1 MTDAVHRLE
10 NGGRIDRTQRLK
22 FRFDGEIMH
31 GHPGDTLAS
40 ALLANGVR
48 LVGRSFKY
56 HRPRGLM
63 AAGGEEPNG
72 LVRLRQGGRAE
83 PNVRATE
90 IILYDGLVAESQN
103 RWPSL
108 KFDLGAVNDRLSPL
122 FPAGFYYKTFM
133 WPASLWP
140 TYEAVIRRMAGLGKA
155 AESADPDRYEK
166 QYAHCD
172 VLVVGAGPAGLAAA
186 HWAGRTGARV
196 ILADEGAELGGAL
209 LGNGQRIDGQPGMNW
224 AAGIGAE
231 LAKAENVRLLPR
243 TIVAGYYDHN
253 ALTLLERVADHLVQ
267 PDLGQPRQRLW
278 QVRAKQVVLA
288 TGALERPLVLANND
302 RPGVMGA
309 GAVQT
314 YINRY
319 GVRPG
324 RRAVLFTN
332 NDSAY
337 PAAMDLARAGVE
349 VAAVV
354 ELRAQAPLRYLPDL
368 EQLGIE
374 LLVDRA
380 VLSVTGRK
388 SVTGVQ
394 IGKLNEAGDGVVAG
408 LERRIDCDLLC
419 LSGGWTPS
427 LHLLSQSGARL
438 QWDAAQGCFLPGPGR
453 AAASQAVRVAGAANG
468 DFGLQDCLTLGAE
481 AGNAAA
487 NDAGYRRRGRG
498 PRKPAADDAAAP
510 LPPRPIWSIPGPGRN
525 GGNNS
530 GSNVGKAFVDFQS
543 DVTAADLRLAAREGY
558 RSIEHVKRYTTTGM
572 GTDQGRTSNINALG
586 IVAQALDVSVPQ
598 VGHTTFRPPFSPV
611 TFGALAGG
619 QTGPLLDP
627 VRRTPMHGWHLA
639 AGAVFEPV
647 GQWQRPYYYPRAG
660 EDMAAAVDRESLAAR
675 TSVGLMDA
683 TTLGKIDIQGPD
695 AAEFLNRIYTNG
707 WKGLA
712 VGGCRYGL
720 MLGEDGMIFDDG
732 VTARLGED
740 HFHMTTTTGNA
751 CHVLD
756 WLESWLQT
764 EWPELAVYC
773 TSVTEQW
780 AVAALCGPNARRL
793 LAELCPDLDLS
804 PAAFPYMTWKTAAM
818 PGVAGGVAG
827 GVEAR
832 IFRIGFTGE
841 LSFEINVPAGHG
853 PALWQALMAAGE
865 RYAITPFGTEAMHV
879 LRAEVGFII
888 VGQETD
894 GTTTPDDLGLGR
906 MVSGKKDFLGKRSLS
921 RRDSMR
927 QDRPALVGL
936 LTDDPGLRV
945 PEGAQ
950 LIAGTD
956 PAPPQRGQGHV
967 TSSYH
972 SPNLGRTFALAMLEG
987 GHGRHGETI
996 HIAYDGRAVPAT
1008 VTAPRF
1014 LDPVLEEP
1022 ERTK

>member
-1 MTDAVHRLE
+1 MSGESNRLTD
-10 NGGRIDRTQRLK
+10 GGRIDRTRRLS
-22 FRFDGEIMH
+22 FRFDNKTMYGYQ
-31 GHPGDTLAS
+31 GDTLAS

-108 KFDLGAVNDRLSPL
+108 EFDLGALNDRLSPL

-133 WPASLWP
+133 WPASMWP
-140 TYEAVIRRMAGLGKA
+140 RYEAVIRRMAGLGKA
-155 AESADPDRYEK
+155 ATSADPDRYEK

-172 VLVVGAGPAGLAAA
+172 VLVVGAGPSGLAAA
-186 HWAGRTGARV
+186 LAAKRTGARV
-196 ILADEGAELGGAL
+196 ILADEGAEFGGAL
-209 LGNGQRIDGQPGMNW
+209 LGNGQQIDGRPAIAW
-224 AAGIGAE
+224 VAGIEAE
-231 LAKAENVRLLPR
+231 LAGAENVRLLPR
-243 TIVAGYYDHN
+243 TVVTGYYDHN
-253 ALTLLERVADHLVQ
+253 ALVMLERVADHLLQ
-267 PDLGQPRQRLW
+267 PGPGQPRQRLW

-309 GAVQT
+309 AAVQT

-332 NDSAY
+332 NDGAY
-337 PAAMDLARAGVE
+337 PVALDLARAGVA

-354 ELRAQAPLRYLPDL
+354 DVRARAPIGWRGDL
-368 EQLGIE
+368 DRLGIE
-374 LLVDRA
+374 LMADRA
-380 VLSVTGRK
+380 VLGVVGRK
-388 SVTGVQ
+388 AVTGVQ
-394 IGKLNEAGDGVVAG
+394 IGKLNEAGNAVVPG
-408 LERRIDCDLLC
+408 LSRHIDCDLLC
-419 LSGGWTPS
+419 LSGGWSPT
-427 LHLLSQSGARL
+427 LHLLSQAGTSL
-438 QWDAAQGCFLPGPGR
+438 QWDARQGCFLPGKAR
-453 AAASQAVRVAGAANG
+453 QAVRVVGAANA
-468 DFGLQDCLTLGAE
+468 DFRLQDCLNLGAD

-487 NDAGYRRRGRG
+487 NDAGRRRRGRG
-498 PRKPAADDAAAP
+498 PHKPLADVEPA
-510 LPPRPIWSIPGPGRN
+510 LTPPRPIWSIPGTGK
-525 GGNNS
+525 GG
-530 GSNVGKAFVDFQS
+530 GKAFVDFQS
-543 DVTAADLRLAAREGY
+543 DVTADDLRLAAREGY
-558 RSIEHVKRYTTTGM
+558 RSIEHVKRYTTVGM
-572 GTDQGRTSNINALG
+572 GTDQGRTANINALG
-586 IVAQALDVSVPQ
+586 IVAEALDVTVPQ

-611 TFGALAGG
+611 AFGALAGG

-627 VRRTPMHGWHLA
+627 VRRTPMHGWHQDH
-639 AGAVFEPV
+639 GAVFEPV
-647 GQWQRPYYYPRAG
+647 GQWLRPYSYPKAG
-660 EDMAAAVDRESLAAR
+660 EAMAAAVDRETLAVR
-675 TSVGLMDA
+675 TSLGLMDA
-683 TTLGKIDIQGPD
+683 STLGKIDIRGPD

-732 VTARLGED
+732 VTVRLGED

-751 CHVLD
+751 APVLD

-764 EWPELAVYC
+764 EWPELSVYC
-773 TSVTEQW
+773 TSCTEQW

-793 LAELCPDLDLS
+793 LAELCPDWDLS
-804 PAAFPYMTWKTAAM
+804 AEAFPHMTWQTVAMGEVAA
-818 PGVAGGVAG
+818 GL
-827 GVEAR
+827 EAR

-853 PALWQALMAAGE
+853 PALWAALMAAGE
-865 RYAITPFGTEAMHV
+865 KYAITPFGTEAMHV
-879 LRAEVGFII
+879 LRAEVGFIM

-906 MVSGKKDFLGKRSLS
+906 MVSRKKEFLGKRSLF
-921 RRDSMR
+921 RRDTMR
-927 QDRPALVGL
+927 QGRPQLVGL
-936 LTDDPGLRV
+936 LTDDPGHRV

-950 LIAGTD
+950 LIAGAD
-956 PAPPQRGQGHV
+956 PAPPQRGLGHV

-972 SPNLGRTFALAMLEG
+972 SPNLGRTFALALLQG
-987 GHGRHGETI
+987 GRARQGETI

-1008 VTAPRF
+1008 VTGPRF
-1014 LDPVLEEP
+1014 LDPGA
-1022 ERTK
+1022 RAK

>member
-1 MTDAVHRLE
+1 MRQAINRLAE
-10 NGGRIDRTQRLK
+10 GGRIDRTERLS
-22 FRFDGEIMH
+22 FRFDDEIMY

-63 AAGGEEPNG
+63 AAGGEESNG

-90 IILYDGLVAESQN
+90 IVLFDGLVAESQN

-108 KFDLGAVNDRLSPL
+108 RFDLGALNDRLSPL

-133 WPASLWP
+133 WPANLWP
-140 TYEAVIRRMAGLGKA
+140 SYEAVIRRMAGLGKA
-155 AESADPDRYEK
+155 AKSGDPDRYEK
-166 QYAHCD
+166 KYAHCD

-186 HWAGRTGARV
+186 LWAGRTGARV
-196 ILADEGAELGGAL
+196 ILADEGTELGGAL
-209 LGNGQRIDGQPGMNW
+209 LGNGQQIDGRPGTAW
-224 AAGIGAE
+224 VAGIEAE
-231 LAKAENVRLLPR
+231 LAKAANVRLLPR
-243 TIVAGYYDHN
+243 TTVGGYYDHN
-253 ALTLLERVADHLVQ
+253 ALTLLERVADHLSK
-267 PDLGQPRQRLW
+267 PDQGQPRQRLW

-288 TGALERPLVLANND
+288 TGALERPMVLANND

-337 PAAMDLARAGVE
+337 RVALDLAQAGVE
-349 VAAVV
+349 VPAIVD
-354 ELRAQAPLRYLPDL
+354 LRAQAPLGWRAELDRF
-368 EQLGIE
+368 GIE
-374 LLVDRA
+374 VMADRA
-380 VLSVTGRK
+380 VLGVAGRNA
-388 SVTGVQ
+388 VTGVQ
-394 IGKLNEAGDGVVAG
+394 IGKLNAAGNGVVPG
-408 LERRIDCDLLC
+408 LARRIECDLLC

-438 QWDAAQGCFLPGPGR
+438 RWDGTPGCFLPGE
-453 AAASQAVRVAGAANG
+453 AHQAVRVVGAANG
-468 DFGLQDCLTLGAE
+468 DFMLQDCLTLGAG
-481 AGNAAA
+481 AGKSAA
-487 NDAGYRRRGRG
+487 NDAGHQHRGRG
-498 PRKPAADDAAAP
+498 PRKPVAAVEADP
-510 LPPRPIWSIPGPGRN
+510 TPPRPIWSIPGPGRD
-525 GGNNS
+525 GRKS
-530 GSNVGKAFVDFQS
+530 GGKAFVDFQS

-558 RSIEHVKRYTTTGM
+558 HSIEHVKRYTTVGM

-586 IVAQALDVSVPQ
+586 IVADALDVAIPQ

-627 VRRTPMHGWHLA
+627 ARRTPMHGWHQA
-639 AGAVFEPV
+639 NGAVFEPV
-647 GQWQRPYYYPRAG
+647 GQWHRPYYYPKAG
-660 EDMAAAVDRESLAAR
+660 EDMAAAVNRETLAAR
-675 TSVGLMDA
+675 TSLGLMDA
-683 TTLGKIDIQGPD
+683 TTLGKIDIRGPD
-695 AAEFLNRIYTNG
+695 AAEFLNRIYING
-707 WKGLA
+707 WKSLA

-720 MLGEDGMIFDDG
+720 MLGEDGMVFDDG
-732 VTARLGED
+732 VTARLAED

-751 CHVLD
+751 AHVHD
-756 WLESWLQT
+756 WLENWLQT
-764 EWPELAVYC
+764 EWPDLAVYC
-773 TSVTEQW
+773 TSCTEQW

-793 LAELCPDLDLS
+793 MASLCPGFDLS
-804 PAAFPYMTWKTAAM
+804 AEAFPHMTWQTVAI
-818 PGVAGGVAG
+818 PGVLEGL
-827 GVEAR
+827 EAR

-853 PALWQALMAAGE
+853 LALWEALMAAGE
-865 RYAITPFGTEAMHV
+865 KYGITPFGTEAMHV

-894 GTTTPDDLGLGR
+894 GTTTPDDLGMGR
-906 MVSGKKDFLGKRSLS
+906 MVSSKKDFLGKRSLS
-921 RRDSMR
+921 RSDTMR
-927 QDRPALVGL
+927 QDRPQLVGL
-936 LTDDPGLRV
+936 LTDDPGHRV

-950 LIAGTD
+950 LIAGNN
-956 PAPPQRGQGHV
+956 PAPPQRGLGHV

-972 SPNLGRTFALAMLEG
+972 SPNLDRTFALALLQG
-987 GHGRHGETI
+987 GRGRHGETI
-996 HIAYDGRAVPAT
+996 HIAYDGRAVPAQ

-1014 LDPVLEEP
+1014 LDPGEAA
-1022 ERTK
+1022 K

>member
-1 MTDAVHRLE
+1 MKAQVNRLPE
-10 NGGRIDRTQRLK
+10 GGRIDRTRRLR
-22 FRFDGEIMH
+22 FHFDGAVMY
-31 GHPGDTLAS
+31 GYQGDTLAS

-56 HRPRGLM
+56 HRPRGLV

-72 LVRLRQGGRAE
+72 LVRLRRGGRAE

-108 KFDLGAVNDRLSPL
+108 KFDLGALNDRLSPL

-140 TYEAVIRRMAGLGKA
+140 AYEAVIRRMAGLGRA
-155 AESADPDRYEK
+155 AETADPDRYEK
-166 QYAHCD
+166 RYAHCD

-186 HWAGRTGARV
+186 QWAGRTGARV
-196 ILADEGAELGGAL
+196 ILADEGAEPGGAL
-209 LGNGQRIDGQPGMNW
+209 LGNGQQIDGAPAPAW
-224 AAGIGAE
+224 VAGIEAE
-231 LAKAENVRLLPR
+231 LARAENIRLLPR
-243 TIVAGYYDHN
+243 TTVAGYYDHN
-253 ALTLLERVADHLVQ
+253 ALTLLERVADHLIQ
-267 PDLGQPRQRLW
+267 PAPGQPRQRLW

-337 PAAMDLARAGVE
+337 PVALDLAKAGVE

-354 ELRAQAPLRYLPDL
+354 ELRAQAPSKWLPELDR
-368 EQLGIE
+368 QGIE
-374 LLVDRA
+374 VMADRA
-380 VLSVTGRK
+380 VLGVEGRAAVRAVK
-388 SVTGVQ
+388 
-394 IGKLNEAGDGVVAG
+394 IGKLNAAGDAVIPG
-408 LERRIDCDLLC
+408 LNRRIDCDLLC

-438 QWDAAQGCFLPGPGR
+438 RWEEELGCFLPGE
-453 AAASQAVRVAGAANG
+453 ATQAVRVVGAANG
-468 DFGLQDCLTLGAE
+468 DFGLQDCLTLGAK
-481 AGNAAA
+481 AGNEAA
-487 NDAGYRRRGRG
+487 NEAGYRRRGRG
-498 PRKPAADDAAAP
+498 PRQPLTEAAAP
-510 LPPRPIWSIPGPGRN
+510 TPPRSIWSIPGAGKN
-525 GGNNS
+525 
-530 GSNVGKAFVDFQS
+530 KAFVDFQS

-586 IVAQALDVSVPQ
+586 IVAETLEVPVPQ

-611 TFGALAGG
+611 SFGALAGRQVG
-619 QTGPLLDP
+619 ALLDP
-627 VRRTPMHGWHLA
+627 VRRTPMHGWHRA
-639 AGAVFEPV
+639 NGAVFEPV
-647 GQWQRPYYYPRAG
+647 GQWLRPYYYPRAG
-660 EDMAAAVDRESLAAR
+660 EDMAAAVDREAEAAR
-675 TSVGLMDA
+675 TSLGLMDA

-720 MLGEDGMIFDDG
+720 MLGEDGMVFDDG
-732 VTARLGED
+732 VTVRLGAE

-751 CHVLD
+751 AHVLD
-756 WLESWLQT
+756 WMESWLQT

-773 TSVTEQW
+773 TSCTEQW
-780 AVAALCGPNARRL
+780 AVAALCGPNAREL

-804 PAAFPYMTWKTAAM
+804 AEAFPHMTWRA
-818 PGVAGGVAG
+818 GSVAGL
-827 GVEAR
+827 EAR

-841 LSFEINVPAGHG
+841 LSFELNVPAGHG
-853 PALWQALMAAGE
+853 PALWETLMAAGE
-865 RYAITPFGTEAMHV
+865 KYAITPFGTEAMHV
-879 LRAEVGFII
+879 LRAEVGYIM

-894 GTTTPDDLGLGR
+894 GTVTPDDLGLGR
-906 MVSGKKDFLGKRSLS
+906 MVSSKKDFLGKRSLS
-921 RRDSMR
+921 RSDTARR
-927 QDRPALVGL
+927 DRPQLVGL

-950 LIAGTD
+950 LIAGSD
-956 PAPPQRGQGHV
+956 PAPPQTGIGHV

-972 SPNLGRTFALAMLEG
+972 SPNLGRSFALALLQAG
-987 GHGRHGETI
+987 RDRHGETI
-996 HIAYDGRAVPAT
+996 HIAYDGRAVPALVT
-1008 VTAPRF
+1008 VPRF
-1014 LDPVLEEP
+1014 LDPAPEEGA
-1022 ERTK
+1022 RAK

>member
-1 MTDAVHRLE
+1 MKAGINRLE
-10 NGGRIDRTQRLK
+10 EGGRIDRTQRLS
-22 FRFDGEIMH
+22 FHFDGEIMH

-83 PNVRATE
+83 PNVRATD

-108 KFDLGAVNDRLSPL
+108 KLDLGAVNDRLSPL
-122 FPAGFYYKTFM
+122 FPAGFYYKALM
-133 WPASLWP
+133 WPANLWP
-140 TYEAVIRRMAGLGKA
+140 SYEAVIRRMAGLGKA
-155 AESADPDRYEK
+155 ARSDDPDRYEK

-186 HWAGRTGARV
+186 RWAARTGARV

-209 LGNGQRIDGQPGMNW
+209 LGNGQQIDGRPGMTW
-224 AAGIGAE
+224 VAGIAAE

-243 TIVAGYYDHN
+243 TIAAGYYDHN
-253 ALTLLERVADHLVQ
+253 ALTLLERVADHLIQ
-267 PDLGQPRQRLW
+267 PGPGQPRQRLW

-337 PAAMDLARAGVE
+337 GAAMDLARAGV
-349 VAAVV
+349 AMTAVV
-354 ELRAQAPLRYLPDL
+354 DLRAQAPLGWRAEL
-368 EQLGIE
+368 ERLGIE
-374 LLVDRA
+374 VMADRA
-380 VLSVTGRK
+380 VLSVQGRK

-394 IGKLNEAGDGVVAG
+394 IGKLNEAGDGVVPG
-408 LERRIDCDLLC
+408 PGRQIECDLLC

-438 QWDAAQGCFLPGPGR
+438 HWDEARGCFLPGE
-453 AAASQAVRVAGAANG
+453 ASQAVRVAGAANG
-468 DFGLQDCLTLGAE
+468 DFMLQDCLTLGAE

-487 NDAGYRRRGRG
+487 NDAGHRRRGRG
-498 PRKPAADDAAAP
+498 PRKPVADEDAAP
-510 LPPRPIWSIPGPGRN
+510 TPIRPIWSIPGADGN
-525 GGNNS
+525 G
-530 GSNVGKAFVDFQS
+530 GKAFVDFQA

-558 RSIEHVKRYTTTGM
+558 RSIEHVKRYTTVGM

-586 IVAQALDVSVPQ
+586 IVAQALDVPVPQ

-627 VRRTPMHGWHLA
+627 LRRTPMHGCHQDY
-639 AGAVFEPV
+639 GAVFEPV
-647 GQWQRPYYYPRAG
+647 AQWHRPYYYPRAG
-660 EDMAAAVDRESLAAR
+660 EDMAAAVDRETLAAR
-675 TSVGLMDA
+675 TSLGLMDA
-683 TTLGKIDIQGPD
+683 STLGKIDIQGPD

-732 VTARLGED
+732 VTARLGEG

-751 CHVLD
+751 GHVLD

-780 AVAALCGPNARRL
+780 AVAALCGPKARRL
-793 LAELCPDLDLS
+793 LAELCPGLDLS
-804 PAAFPYMTWKTAAM
+804 AEAFPHMTWQTVAM
-818 PGVAGGVAG
+818 AGVMAGL
-827 GVEAR
+827 EAR

-853 PALWQALMAAGE
+853 QALWGALMAAGE
-865 RYAITPFGTEAMHV
+865 KYAITPFGTEAMHV

-906 MVSGKKDFLGKRSLS
+906 MASRKKDFLGKRSLFRS
-921 RRDSMR
+921 DTVRRD
-927 QDRPALVGL
+927 RPQLVGL
-936 LTDDPGLRV
+936 LTDDPGHRV

-956 PAPPQRGQGHV
+956 PLPPQRGLGHV

-972 SPNLGRTFALAMLEG
+972 SPNLGRTFALALLQG
-987 GHGRHGETI
+987 GHERHGETI
-996 HIAYDGRAVPAT
+996 HIAYDGRSVPAT

-1014 LDPVLEEP
+1014 LDPVLDKP
-1022 ERTK
+1022 EQAK

>member
-1 MTDAVHRLE
+1 MTAGINRLAE
-10 NGGRIDRTQRLK
+10 GGRIDRARRLN
-22 FRFDGEIMH
+22 FYFDGEVMY

-63 AAGGEEPNG
+63 AAGGGEPNG

-83 PNVRATE
+83 PNVRATD
-90 IILYDGLVAESQN
+90 IVLYDGLVAASQN

-133 WPASLWP
+133 WPANMWP
-140 TYEAVIRRMAGLGKA
+140 AYEAVIRRMAGLGRA
-155 AESADPDRYEK
+155 AASPDPDRYEK
-166 QYAHCD
+166 RYAHCD

-186 HWAGRTGARV
+186 QWAGRTGAQV
-196 ILADEGAELGGAL
+196 ILADEGAEFGGAL
-209 LGNGQRIDGQPGMNW
+209 LGNGQQIDGQPAMNW
-224 AAGIGAE
+224 ADGIGAE
-231 LAKAENVRLLPR
+231 LVKAENIRLLPR
-243 TIVAGYYDHN
+243 TMVAGYYDHN
-253 ALTLLERVADHLVQ
+253 ALTLIERVADHLIQ
-267 PDLGQPRQRLW
+267 PSRGQPRQRLW

-337 PAAMDLARAGVE
+337 PAALDLARAGVA

-354 ELRAQAPLRYLPDL
+354 DLRARAPLAWRADL
-368 EQLGIE
+368 DRLGIA
-374 LLVDRA
+374 VMADRA
-380 VLSVTGRK
+380 VLGVEGRHAVTAVR
-388 SVTGVQ
+388 
-394 IGKLNEAGDGVVAG
+394 IGKLNAAGTGIVPG
-408 LERRIDCDLLC
+408 LGRRIDCDLLA

-438 QWDAAQGCFLPGPGR
+438 RWDEARGYFLPG
-453 AAASQAVRVAGAANG
+453 AAGEAGQAVRVAGAANG
-468 DFGLQDCLTLGAE
+468 DFSLQDCLMLGAA

-498 PRKPAADDAAAP
+498 PRTPLAAAEP
-510 LPPRPIWSIPGPGRN
+510 VPAPPRPIWSIPGTGRR
-525 GGNNS
+525 S
-530 GSNVGKAFVDFQS
+530 SKAFVDFQS
-543 DVTAADLRLAAREGY
+543 DVTAADLQLAAREGY

-586 IVAQALDVSVPQ
+586 IVAQALDVPVAQ

-611 TFGALAGG
+611 TFGALAGRQIG
-619 QTGPLLDP
+619 ALLDP
-627 VRRTPMHGWHLA
+627 VRRTPMHERHQA
-639 AGAVFEPV
+639 NGAVFEPV
-647 GQWQRPYYYPRAG
+647 GQWLRPHYYPKSG

-675 TSVGLMDA
+675 TSLGLMDA
-683 TTLGKIDIQGPD
+683 TTLGKIDIQGLD

-707 WKGLA
+707 WKSLGL
-712 VGGCRYGL
+712 GGCRYGL

-732 VTARLGED
+732 VTARLAEG
-740 HFHMTTTTGNA
+740 HFHMTTTTGGA
-751 CHVLD
+751 AHVLD

-764 EWPELAVYC
+764 EWPKLAVYC

-780 AVAALCGPNARRL
+780 AVAALCGPNARL
-793 LAELCPDLDLS
+793 LLTELCPGLDLS
-804 PAAFPYMTWKTAAM
+804 GEAFPHMTWQAGT
-818 PGVAGGVAG
+818 VAGL
-827 GVEAR
+827 EAR

-853 PALWQALMAAGE
+853 PALWEALLAAGE
-865 RYAITPFGTEAMHV
+865 KYAITPFGTEAMHV
-879 LRAEVGFII
+879 LRAEVGFIM

-894 GTTTPDDLGLGR
+894 GTVTPNDLGLGR
-906 MVSGKKDFLGKRSLS
+906 MVSSKKDFLGKRSLA
-921 RRDSMR
+921 RADSTR
-927 QDRPALVGL
+927 GDRPHLVGL
-936 LTDDPGLRV
+936 LSEDPALRV

-950 LIAGTD
+950 LIPGNDAT
-956 PAPPQRGQGHV
+956 PPQRGIGHV

-972 SPNLGRTFALAMLEG
+972 SPNLGRSFALALLQG
-987 GHGRHGETI
+987 GRERHGQTV
-996 HIAYDGRAVPAT
+996 HIAYDGHAVPAT
-1008 VTAPRF
+1008 VTEPRF
-1014 LDPVLEEP
+1014 LEP
-1022 ERTK
+1022 GERAK

>member
-1 MTDAVHRLE
+1 MTEAINRLE
-10 NGGRIDRTQRLK
+10 RGGRIDRAQRLS
-22 FRFDGEIMH
+22 FHFDGEIMY

-72 LVRLRQGGRAE
+72 LVRLRRGGRAE

-90 IILYDGLVAESQN
+90 ISLYDGLVAESQN

-133 WPASLWP
+133 WPANLWP
-140 TYEAVIRRMAGLGKA
+140 AYEAVIRHLAGLGRA

-186 HWAGRTGARV
+186 LWAGRTGARV

-209 LGNGQRIDGQPGMNW
+209 LDNGQQIDGRPGMDW
-224 AAGIGAE
+224 VAKIGAA

-243 TIVAGYYDHN
+243 TIAAGYYDHN
-253 ALTLLERVADHLVQ
+253 ALTLLERLADHLPQ
-267 PDLGQPRQRLW
+267 PGQGQPRQRLW

-324 RRAVLFTN
+324 RRALLFTN

-337 PAAMDLARAGVE
+337 PAALDMARAGLA

-354 ELRAQAPLRYLPDL
+354 DLRAKAPTHYLSEL

-374 LLVDRA
+374 VLADRA
-380 VLSVTGRK
+380 VLSVQGRN

-394 IGKLNEAGDGVVAG
+394 IGRLNEAGNGVLPGPA
-408 LERRIDCDLLC
+408 RHMDCDLLC

-427 LHLLSQSGARL
+427 LHLLSQSGAHL
-438 QWDAAQGCFLPGPGR
+438 QWDEAQGCFLPGPGR
-453 AAASQAVRVAGAANG
+453 QAVRVVGAANG
-468 DFGLQDCLTLGAE
+468 AFGLQDCLTQGAE
-481 AGNAAA
+481 AGNDAA

-498 PRKPAADDAAAP
+498 PHKPVADHEP
-510 LPPRPIWSIPGPGRN
+510 VPMPPRPIWSIPGPGQN
-525 GGNNS
+525 G
-530 GSNVGKAFVDFQS
+530 GKAFVDFQA

-586 IVAQALDVSVPQ
+586 IVAQALDISVPQ
-598 VGHTTFRPPFSPV
+598 VGHTTFRPPFSPL
-611 TFGALAGG
+611 TFGALAGRHI
-619 QTGPLLDP
+619 GPLLDP
-627 VRRTPMHGWHLA
+627 VRRTPMHGWHLSN
-639 AGAVFEPV
+639 GAVFEPV
-647 GQWQRPYYYPRAG
+647 GQWLRPYYYPKSG
-660 EDMAAAVDRESLAAR
+660 DDMAAAVERETLAAR
-675 TSVGLMDA
+675 TSLGLMDA

-695 AAEFLNRIYTNG
+695 AGEFLNRIYTNG

-732 VTARLGED
+732 VTARLGEG

-751 CHVLD
+751 GHVLD

-780 AVAALCGPNARRL
+780 AVAALCGPNARHL

-804 PAAFPYMTWKTAAM
+804 AEAFPHMTWQTAK
-818 PGVAGGVAG
+818 VAGL
-827 GVEAR
+827 EAR

-865 RYAITPFGTEAMHV
+865 KYAITPFGTEAMHV

-906 MVSGKKDFLGKRSLS
+906 MVSRKKDFLGKRSLS
-921 RRDSMR
+921 RGDTVR

-936 LTDDPGLRV
+936 LTNDPGHRV

-956 PAPPQRGQGHV
+956 PAPPQRGLGHV

-972 SPNLGRTFALAMLEG
+972 SPNLGRTFALALLQG

-996 HIAYDGRAVPAT
+996 HIAYDGRSVPAT

-1014 LDPVLEEP
+1014 IDPVLDEP
-1022 ERTK
+1022 ERAK